1 MGEKSM
7 IKLSIRRPVL
17 TMVTMLLVI
26 VLGAVSLVNI
36 PLKLIP
42 EINPPIGVVVATYD
56 QAGPEEVNDQ
66 VTIPIE
72 ESLSTTTG
80 LDTMA
85 STAQE
90 GSSLTLLQFGWATD
104 INDVEG
110 EISQALDNVQLP
122 DGAGDPSFLK
132 FDPSQLPI
140 IQMSVS
146 SELEELEFQGLVE
159 ELSEELERID
169 GVASVDAEG
178 LTTETIEIQLDS
190 DEMENYQ
197 LEMNTLQQMLAA
209 SDISLPGTTISD
221 GTDSITTRIQAQM
234 QSIEDLE
241 AFPVTIDPEAGE
253 EVTLGDISEIVRVSD
268 SGETISRTNQN
279 PSVLINVLEE
289 SNGNTSQVSGEFL
302 DVLESTLDE
311 PRFEGIE
318 GDVLFD
324 QGDYINRSI
333 QDIATA
339 LILGA
344 VFAMVVLFLFLR
356 NVRSPIIIGIAIPY
370 SVIFTFVLM
379 YFSDFTLNLLTMGG
393 LALGVGMLVD
403 NSIVVIE
410 NINRHLGLGKTPKEA
425 AYEGAREVAAAITA
439 STFTTIAVFLP
450 VLFIEGIIGQIF
462 TQFSLTVAFSLL
474 ASLIVA
480 LTVVPMFASKFMKTV
495 NTSMEEKRRRSI
507 YNRIIQRMLK
517 FALRFRLLT
526 FLIVGV
532 LVALGA
538 FGIYRTGMIF
548 LPETDESFF
557 TANIDMTSGTNLETT
572 EAALL
577 EMEEYLLGIEEVDVF
592 LAMAGAS
599 DTSGIGAGGEASQG
613 SIYVTTVPPDERE
626 RSTNEVVDEVSEEL
640 QSIAENYVEDAEVS
654 MMTTTSTGTDSSVL
668 TFDLMNSSEQDLE
681 EDEEKIT
688 RALGEMD
695 SVTRVSNN
703 TTDTIDEL
711 AITLDHDALFEN
723 GLAASEVAST
733 FNNMTTGMDV
743 FMVLDES
750 TEEYLMVRMTLP
762 DEDVDSEEA
771 LGDMVISRTEEGAV
785 TLDEVA
791 TVDRQPAPSAVERIN
806 GQHAYQYE
814 LELEPGA
821 NLSEAVTEMQDIVNG
836 LDLSSGSNLSFTG
849 DQELIEDSIMDM
861 IMAMILAVILVF
873 LVMAAQFESFKYP
886 FVIMF
891 TIPLS
896 AVGVM
901 LGLWLTDTPLSVP
914 VFIGMLVLIGI
925 VVNNGIVLV
934 DFINQLRARGMNAY
948 EAIIEAVDV
957 RTRPIFMTAFTT
969 ILGLVPIA
977 IGLGEG
983 SEINQPMGISVI
995 GGLLASTL
1003 LTLVIVPVV
1012 YSLFTKETLT
1022 MNRKK
1027 NRDKFNR

>member
-1 MGEKSM
+1 M

>member
-1 MGEKSM
+1 M
-7 IKLSIRRPVL
+7 IKFSIRRPVL

-42 EINPPIGVVVATYD
+42 DINPPIGVVVATYD

-72 ESLSTTTG
+72 DSLSTVTG
-80 LDTMA
+80 LDTIS

-104 INDVEG
+104 IDDVEG
-110 EISQALDNVQLP
+110 EISQGLDNVQLP
-122 DGAGDPSFLK
+122 DDAGDPRFMK

-140 IQMSVS
+140 IQMSLS
-146 SELEELEFQGLVE
+146 SEMDELEFQGLVE
-159 ELSEELERID
+159 ELSEELERIE

-178 LTTETIEIQLDS
+178 LTTESIEIQLDS
-190 DEMENYQ
+190 DGMDDYQ
-197 LEMNTLQQMLAA
+197 LDMNTLQQMLIS
-209 SDISLPGTTISD
+209 SDVSMPGTTISD

-241 AFPVTIDPEAGE
+241 EFPVTIDPAEGE
-253 EVTLGDISEIVRVSD
+253 TVTLDDISTIERVSD
-268 SGETISRTNQN
+268 SGESISRTNQS
-279 PSVLINVLEE
+279 PSVLVNVLEE
-289 SNGNTSQVSGEFL
+289 SNGNTSQVSGDFL
-302 DVLESTLDE
+302 DVLESTLE
-311 PRFEGIE
+311 APRFEGIE
-318 GDVLFD
+318 ADVLFD

-339 LILGA
+339 LVLGA

-356 NVRSPIIIGIAIPY
+356 NIRSPIIIGIAIPY

-425 AYEGAREVAAAITA
+425 AHEGAKEVAAAITA

-480 LTVVPMFASKFMKTV
+480 LTVVPMFAGKFMKQTD
-495 NTSMEEKRRRSI
+495 TSMEERRRSSI
-507 YNRIIQRMLK
+507 YNRVIRRMLK
-517 FALRFRLLT
+517 FSLRFRLVT
-526 FLIVGV
+526 FLIVGI
-532 LVALGA
+532 LVALGI

-557 TANIDMTSGTNLETT
+557 SANVDMTAGTNLETT
-572 EAALL
+572 EAALS
-577 EMEEYLLGIEEVDVF
+577 EMEEYLLDIEEIEVF

-599 DTSGIGAGGEASQG
+599 ETGGIGGGSDASQG
-613 SIYVTTVPPDERE
+613 SIYVTTVPLDERE
-626 RSTNEVVDEVSEEL
+626 RSTNEVADEVNAEL
-640 QSIAENYVEDAEVS
+640 QTIAESYVDDAEVS
-654 MMTTTSTGTDSSVL
+654 IMTTTSTGTDSTVL
-668 TFDLMNSSEQDLE
+668 TFDLMNSSEQDLDA
-681 EDEEKIT
+681 DEEKIT
-688 RALGEMD
+688 EALRGMEA
-695 SVTRVSNN
+695 VERVSND
-703 TTDTIDEL
+703 TTETIDEL
-711 AITLDHDALFEN
+711 AITLDEGELFEN
-723 GLAASEVAST
+723 GLTASEVAQT
-733 FNNMTTGMDV
+733 FNNLTTGMDV
-743 FMVLDES
+743 FLILDDG
-750 TEEYLMVRMTLP
+750 TEEYLLVRMTLP
-762 DEDVDSEEA
+762 EEDVDSEEA
-771 LGDMVISRTEEGAV
+771 LGDIVISRTEDGEAV
-785 TLDEVA
+785 TLEEVG
-791 TVDRQPAPSAVERIN
+791 TIDRQPAPSSVQRIN

-814 LELEPGA
+814 LELETGA
-821 NLSEAVTEMQDIVNG
+821 NLSEAVTEMQDVIDD
-836 LDLSSGSNLSFTG
+836 LDLTPGSNLSFTG

-861 IMAMILAVILVF
+861 LMAMVLAVVLVF

-896 AVGVM
+896 SVGVM
-901 LGLWLTDTPLSVP
+901 LALWLTTTPLSVP
-914 VFIGMLVLIGI
+914 IFIGMLVLIGI

-934 DFINQLRARGMNAY
+934 DFINQLRGRGLNAY
-948 EAIIEAVDV
+948 EAITEAVDV
-957 RTRPIFMTAFTT
+957 RTRPILMTAFTT
-969 ILGLVPIA
+969 MLGLVPIA

-1003 LTLVIVPVV
+1003 LTLIIVPVV

-1027 NRDKFNR
+1027 NRGRFKR